1 MKKTLRN
8 LLGSAVV
15 IMTAVVLF
23 SFVAP
28 QDQKA
33 GAPWVIPANYK
44 SMANPQKGK
53 GDPENVGKMLYAKHC
68 KSCHGAAGLGDG
80 AKASSMKTKMNS
92 LKDGKFQAQSDGE
105 IYYESFIG
113 RDEMPNFEKK
123 IPAVED
129 RWALVNYMRTL
140 K

>member
-1 MKKTLRN
+1 MNRTLKN
-8 LLGSAVV
+8 LTVFAVIIMISAALFAFVV
-15 IMTAVVLF
+15 
-23 SFVAP
+23 P

-53 GDPENVGKMLYAKHC
+53 ADPENIGKLLYAKHC

-80 AKASSMKTKMNS
+80 PKAGSQETKIKS
-92 LKDGKFQAQSDGE
+92 FKDGKFQAQTDGE
-105 IYYESFIG
+105 VYFQSFMD
-113 RDEMPNFEKK
+113 REMKTFEKK
-123 IPAVED
+123 IPAPED
-129 RWALVNYMRTL
+129 RWAIVNYIRTL

>member
-1 MKKTLRN
+1 MKRTLRN
-8 LLGSAVV
+8 LIGSAVV
-15 IMTAVVLF
+15 IMTSVVLF

-28 QDQKA
+28 QEQKA

-53 GDPENVGKMLYAKHC
+53 GDPENTGKLLFAKHC
-68 KSCHGAAGLGDG
+68 KSCHGATGLGDG
-80 AKASSMKTKMNS
+80 PKAGSMDTKIKS
-92 LKDGKFQAQSDGE
+92 FKDGKFQAQTDGE
-105 IYYESFIG
+105 IYFQSFMD
-113 RDEMPNFEKK
+113 RDMKSFEKK

-129 RWALVNYMRTL
+129 RWAIVNYIRTL

>member
-1 MKKTLRN
+1 MKRTFRN
-8 LLGSAVV
+8 LFGYSVV
-15 IMTAVVLF
+15 IMTAIILF

-28 QDQKA
+28 QDKKA

-53 GDPENVGKMLYAKHC
+53 ADPENIGKLLYAKHC
-68 KSCHGAAGLGDG
+68 KSCHGSAGLGDG
-80 AKASSMKTKMNS
+80 PKAGSLETKINS
-92 LKDGKFQAQSDGE
+92 LKDAKFQAQTDGE
-105 IYYESFIG
+105 IYFQSFMD
-113 RDEMPNFEKK
+113 RDMKSFEKK

-129 RWALVNYMRTL
+129 RWAIVNYIRTL

>member
-1 MKKTLRN
+1 MKRTLKN

-15 IMTAVVLF
+15 IMTSVVLF

-53 GDPENVGKMLYAKHC
+53 GDPESVGKLLFAKHC

-80 AKASSMKTKMNS
+80 PKAGSMDVKIKS
-92 LKDGKFQAQSDGE
+92 FKDGKFQAQSDGE
-105 IYYESFIG
+105 IYFQSFVD
-113 RDEMPNFEKK
+113 RDMKSFEKK

-129 RWALVNYMRTL
+129 RWAIVNYIRTL

>member
-1 MKKTLRN
+1 MKMTLRN
-8 LLGSAVV
+8 LLGITVV
-15 IMTAVVLF
+15 IMTSVVLF

-33 GAPWVIPANYK
+33 GAAWNIPANYK

-68 KSCHGAAGLGDG
+68 KSCHGGTVLGDG
-80 AKASSMKTKMNS
+80 PKTAE
-92 LKDGKFQAQSDGE
+92 FQGQSDGV
-105 IYYESFIG
+105 IYYQSFVG

-123 IPAVED
+123 SLDESD
-129 RWALVNYMRTL
+129 RWFIVNYMRTL

>member
-1 MKKTLRN
+1 MKRTFRN
-8 LLGSAVV
+8 LFGYSVV
-15 IMTAVVLF
+15 IMTAIILF

-28 QDQKA
+28 QDKKA

-53 GDPENVGKMLYAKHC
+53 ADPENIGKLLYAKHC
-68 KSCHGAAGLGDG
+68 KSCHGSAGLGDG
-80 AKASSMKTKMNS
+80 PKAGSLETRINS
-92 LKDGKFQAQSDGE
+92 LKDAKFQAQTDGE
-105 IYYESFIG
+105 IYFQSFMD
-113 RDEMPNFEKK
+113 RDMKSFEKK

-129 RWALVNYMRTL
+129 RWAIVNYIRTL

>member
-1 MKKTLRN
+1 MKRTLRN
-8 LLGSAVV
+8 LFGYSVV
-15 IMTAVVLF
+15 IMTAIILF

-28 QDQKA
+28 QDKKA

-53 GDPENVGKMLYAKHC
+53 ADPENIGKLLYAKHC
-68 KSCHGAAGLGDG
+68 KSCHGSAGLGDG
-80 AKASSMKTKMNS
+80 PKAGSLETKINS
-92 LKDGKFQAQSDGE
+92 LKDAKFQAQTDGE
-105 IYYESFIG
+105 IYFQSFMD
-113 RDEMPNFEKK
+113 RDMKSFEKK

-129 RWALVNYMRTL
+129 RWAIVNYIRTL

>member
-1 MKKTLRN
+1 MKRTLRN
-8 LLGSAVV
+8 LIGSAVV
-15 IMTAVVLF
+15 IMTSVVLF

-28 QDQKA
+28 QEQKA

-53 GDPENVGKMLYAKHC
+53 GDPENIGKLLFAKHC
-68 KSCHGAAGLGDG
+68 KSCHGATGLGDG
-80 AKASSMKTKMNS
+80 PKAGSMDTKIKS
-92 LKDGKFQAQSDGE
+92 FKDGKFQAQTDGE
-105 IYYESFIG
+105 IYFQSFMD
-113 RDEMPNFEKK
+113 RDMKSFEKK

-129 RWALVNYMRTL
+129 RWAIVNYIRTL